1 MLALATA
8 AHAGLGSVGSLGSG
22 ETLTIVGAIA
32 AALFW
37 RMLVK
42 IGLAVLVIG
51 FLILLF
57 EGASAIQHVLHM
69 MVP

>member
-1 MLALATA
+1 MLALASA
-8 AHAGLGSVGSLGSG
+8 AHAGLGSLGSIGTG

-37 RMLVK
+37 RLLVK
-42 IGLAVLVIG
+42 IGLAVLVVG

-57 EGASAIQHVLHM
+57 EGASAVQHVLHA